1 MFIIILWCDKFPSV
15 CDIHNKYSNKV
26 FDLLMFTENSILQ
39 HQTVHGWLILITC
52 ILYLYIFSFKVEVK
66 FRMGQP
72 VKVTGNLIE
81 TSTTKDYSNLL
92 FTQTQGDVVSYI
104 IQLPNP
110 GYYKLQVYA
119 LPVNDD
125 SKTLPGVYNYLIN
138 CTRAPKPVQPF
149 PKQYAQWKEGCY
161 LYGPLTIANADG
173 TVNFKA
179 VVPKGKQ
186 VAVTVN
192 DTWTQLK
199 NSGGDVWEGAV
210 QIVKNSRVTLNV
222 NYGGDET
229 KYSTLLE
236 YNM

>member
-1 MFIIILWCDKFPSV
+1 MSKPELPRGYLGPQPKFSEFKLSTLS
-15 CDIHNKYSNKV
+15 HNDPEITADSN
-26 FDLLMFTENSILQ
+26 E
-39 HQTVHGWLILITC
+39 
-52 ILYLYIFSFKVEVK
+52 VEVK